1 MAGIIGVLFEASLLW
16 RCVSDYLCNSD
27 EYMDI
32 TQIKSAV
39 LKQIAA
45 KLEKREQLVAQLEAL
60 DQEIAALQSG
70 GKEPSKKIK
79 GTKVTAGK
87 RNKRGAVKELI
98 IAELKAAGA
107 KGTTVADMA
116 KKLNRDGKSLHAW
129 FHNIGKK
136 ITNIKRIDRGLFRW
150 E

>member
-1 MAGIIGVLFEASLLW
+1 
-16 RCVSDYLCNSD
+16 
-27 EYMDI
+27 MDI

-79 GTKVTAGK
+79 ATKLTAGK
-87 RNKRGAVKELI
+87 RNKRGAVKDMI
-98 IAELKAAGA
+98 IAELKAAGE
-107 KGTTVADMA
+107 KGITVADMA
-116 KKLNRDGKSLHAW
+116 KKMNRDGKSLHAW
-129 FHNIGKK
+129 FNNVGKK
-136 ITNIKRIDRGLFRW
+136 IPNIKRIGRGMVRW